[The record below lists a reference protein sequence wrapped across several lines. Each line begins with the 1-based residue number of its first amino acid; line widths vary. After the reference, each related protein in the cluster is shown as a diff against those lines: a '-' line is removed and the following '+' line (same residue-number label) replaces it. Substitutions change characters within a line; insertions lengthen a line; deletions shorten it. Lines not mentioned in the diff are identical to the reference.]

1 MKLIDLTQAR
11 QAAEALH
18 HDEPI
23 IRGAV
28 LMVLNSLPVVEMPDF
43 RTLVTTI
50 ARTGD
55 LCELCAGM
63 KWMPVDECEAADC
76 DCSVCKASCRCA
88 GCEHGS
94 NFAWKE
100 GAN

>member
-11 QAAEALH
+11 QAAETH
-18 HDEPI
+18 PDPI
-23 IRGAV
+23 IKMA
-28 LMVLNSLPVVEMPDF
+28 LMSFLNGLPTMEMPDY
-43 RTLVTTI
+43 RTLVTTL
-50 ARTGD
+50 ARSGD
-55 LCELCAGM
+55 ICELCANL
-63 KWMPVDECEAADC
+63 KRIPLDACEDADC
-76 DCSVCKASCRCA
+76 DCSICKASCRCA